1 MNVKPREEF
10 AKPRDT
16 YMRYCFSVSSSS
28 EVMSRLRNLSLDVTW
43 FLLNRSELGGLV
55 WTDQGAFFVSPFL
68 LFPAN
73 PASDGS
79 LVNVVTHF
87 GGFAVEY
94 GVTLFYVIILTL
106 TSVSG
111 LNNKPM

>member
-79 LVNVVTHF
+79 LVNVVVHF
-87 GGFAVEY
+87 GGFAVGY
-94 GVTLFYVIILTL
+94 GVAVVAGYVGSLRG
-106 TSVSG
+106 VSS
-111 LNNKPM
+111 